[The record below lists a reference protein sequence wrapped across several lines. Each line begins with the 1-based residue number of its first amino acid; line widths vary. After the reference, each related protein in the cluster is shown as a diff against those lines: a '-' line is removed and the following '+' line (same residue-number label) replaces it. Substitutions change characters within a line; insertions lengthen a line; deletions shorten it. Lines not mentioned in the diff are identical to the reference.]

1 MANYDKDGGRSTA
14 ATLGVGHI
22 LPLEVVD
29 KCIGRQL
36 WVLMKGE
43 KEFYGRL
50 KGFDDYLNMALE
62 DVKEFAYS
70 GLGSERVLTSQ
81 HKSMLLNGAHICMMI
96 PGENQDLEKFTTK
109 TATITNIA
117 SIEESKTQQAV

>member
-1 MANYDKDGGRSTA
+1 MASNNNEGRTTA

-62 DVKEFAYS
+62 EVKEFAFS
-70 GLGSERVLTSQ
+70 GTGSQKELISQ
-81 HKSMLLNGAHICMMI
+81 HSQMLLNGAHICMLI
-96 PGENQDLEKFTTK
+96 PGENQELEKFGQVIEK
-109 TATITNIA
+109 EKIT
-117 SIEESKTQQAV
+117 SEDKPAVTSV

>member
-1 MANYDKDGGRSTA
+1 MQAQSSAQAHEGQGGKSTA

-36 WVLMKGE
+36 WILMKGD

-50 KGFDDYLNMALE
+50 RGFDDYLNMIME
-62 DVKEFAYS
+62 DVREFAYEGS
-70 GLGSERVLTSQ
+70 GMPRRLISR
-81 HKSMLLNGAHICMMI
+81 HKNMLLNGAHICMLI
-96 PGENQDLEKFTTK
+96 PGEN
-109 TATITNIA
+109 
-117 SIEESKTQQAV
+117 

>member
-96 PGENQDLEKFTTK
+96 PGENQDLEKFNTE
-109 TATITNIA
+109 TATKNKT
-117 SIEESKTQQAV
+117 IEESKTQQAVW